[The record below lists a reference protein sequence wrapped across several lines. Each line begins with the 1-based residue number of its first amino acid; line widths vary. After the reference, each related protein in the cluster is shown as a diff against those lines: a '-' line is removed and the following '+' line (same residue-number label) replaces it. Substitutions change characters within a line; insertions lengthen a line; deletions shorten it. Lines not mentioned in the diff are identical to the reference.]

1 MINLTDAAS
10 EHLANLLEES
20 DVPDEN
26 AVRLVMGAEG
36 LSLATDEP
44 GEADT
49 KFDHNG
55 KTVLVLDAQVTEA
68 LGDRTLDVE
77 DTENGK
83 ALSIS

>member
-1 MINLTDAAS
+1 MITLTDAAS
-10 EHLANLLEES
+10 SHLATLLEES
-20 DVPDEN
+20 DVPEEN

-36 LSLATDEP
+36 LALATDEP
-44 GEADT
+44 GPEDT
-49 KFDHNG
+49 KFEHNG